1 MKSQSSATQ
10 KASELGSVVS
20 RSDESRAELTDATR
34 YDFDRLERAVRSL
47 VEQQNRLSRENQA
60 LRDQLAERDVEAERL
75 HGEIQD
81 AQLRREGAIARVDAL
96 MAELDRLD
104 AQLDEA
110 VVKAS
115 AEGAS

>member
-60 LRDQLAERDVEAERL
+60 LRDQLAQRDIEATRL
-75 HGEIQD
+75 NGEIQD
-81 AQLRREGAIARVDAL
+81 AKTRREGAIARVDAL
-96 MAELDRLD
+96 MVELDRLD
-104 AQLDEA
+104 AELDEA
-110 VVKAS
+110 VATAS